1 MKTTTTS
8 ASTLEL
14 LQSTGEPLVLKT
26 HPGVG
31 DAHPRSPQL
40 RAVQVRL
47 MDSADIEGKVVYA
60 GPKNWQITESFILRA
75 AA

>member
-1 MKTTTTS
+1 MNMNPS
-8 ASTLEL
+8 ADPLILKSPPNV
-14 LQSTGEPLVLKT
+14 GEP
-26 HPGVG
+26 HPK
-31 DAHPRSPQL
+31 APQF

-60 GPKNWQITESFILRA
+60 GPKNWQVTEAFILRA